1 MSAEEKIKSLGLTV
15 PPAPQP
21 VAAYVPAVKSGSYI
35 YTSGQLPMVAG
46 ELKYIGK
53 LGQEL
58 SVEEGYEAA
67 KICALN
73 CLGAVKSIIGS
84 LDEVIKIV
92 KLTGFVNSSE
102 GFAAQP
108 KVINGASDL
117 LGEIFGEKGRHAR
130 SAVGVSELPL
140 GAAVEIEMIIEV
152 R

>member
-1 MSAEEKIKSLGLTV
+1 MSAEEKIKSLGLTL
-15 PPAPQP
+15 PPAPRP

-35 YTSGQLPMVAG
+35 YTSGQLPMVSG
-46 ELKYIGK
+46 ELQYIGK

-58 SVEEGYEAA
+58 SVEDGYEAA

-73 CLGAVKSIIGS
+73 CLGAVKSITGS
-84 LDEVIKIV
+84 LDEVVRVV

-102 GFAAQP
+102 GFIAQP

-140 GAAVEIEMIIEV
+140 GAAVEIEMIVEV
-152 R
+152 V

>member
-1 MSAEEKIKSLGLTV
+1 MSPEEKIKSLGLTI

-73 CLGAVKSIIGS
+73 CLGAVKSITGS

-92 KLTGFVNSSE
+92 KLTGFVNSSQ
-102 GFAAQP
+102 GFTGQP
-108 KVINGASDL
+108 KVINGASDI

-130 SAVGVSELPL
+130 SAVGVKELPL

>member
-1 MSAEEKIKSLGLTV
+1 MSTEEKIKSLGLTI

-73 CLGAVKSIIGS
+73 CLGAVKSIIGT
-84 LDEVIKIV
+84 LDEIIKIV

-102 GFAAQP
+102 GFTAQP
-108 KVINGASDL
+108 RVINGASDL

-130 SAVGVSELPL
+130 SAVGVKELPL
-140 GAAVEIEMIIEV
+140 GAAVELEMIIEV

>member
-1 MSAEEKIKSLGLTV
+1 MSPEEKIKSLGLTI
-15 PPAPQP
+15 PPALQP
-21 VAAYVPAVKSGSYI
+21 LAAYVPSVKSGSYI

-58 SVEEGYEAA
+58 TIEEGYEAA

-84 LDEVIKIV
+84 LDEIVRIV
-92 KLTGFVNSSE
+92 KLTGFVSSGQ
-102 GFAAQP
+102 GFTGQP
-108 KVINGASDL
+108 KVINGASDI
-117 LGEIFGEKGRHAR
+117 LGEIFGDKGRHAR
-130 SAVGVSELPL
+130 SAVGVYELPL